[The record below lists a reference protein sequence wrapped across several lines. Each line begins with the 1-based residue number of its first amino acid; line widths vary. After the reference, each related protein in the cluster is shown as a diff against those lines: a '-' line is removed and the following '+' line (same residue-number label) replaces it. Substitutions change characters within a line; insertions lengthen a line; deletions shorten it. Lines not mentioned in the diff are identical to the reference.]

1 MTREK
6 QEQTN
11 SIDIMFTSD
20 NPTSYRVEY
29 KFIVVYDK
37 FTKPVANSIKN
48 QARDLSISSTAWSE
62 KQYLSQEPSLSNDN
76 YVLFLSKS
84 LLKENLSN
92 PQLQLKKLTN
102 GTKYKSQGNAAGIF
116 VEKVDF
122 IEVAKQLSASLNEKW
137 LFVVGSLICTTTLG
151 QLLAAWQYMS
161 KKKKAKLYLLYK
173 ATDKFAKDNL
183 KSFVAGRLK

>member
-1 MTREK
+1 MTSEK
-6 QEQTN
+6 QELTN

-20 NPTSYRVEY
+20 NQTSSRVEY

-48 QARDLSISSTAWSE
+48 QAIDLSISSTAWSE

-92 PQLQLKKLTN
+92 PQLQLNELTN
-102 GTKYKSQGNAAGIF
+102 GTKYKTQGNVAGIF

-122 IEVAKQLSASLNEKW
+122 VEIAKQLSAGLNEKW
-137 LFVVGSLICTTTLG
+137 LFVVGSLICTTTPD
-151 QLLAAWQYMS
+151 QLLVAWQYMS
-161 KKKKAKLYLLYK
+161 KKKKAELYLLYK

>member
-1 MTREK
+1 
-6 QEQTN
+6 
-11 SIDIMFTSD
+11 MFTSD

-48 QARDLSISSTAWSE
+48 KARALSISSTAWSE

-76 YVLFLSKS
+76 HVLFLSKS

-102 GTKYKSQGNAAGIF
+102 GTKYKSQGNVAGIF

-122 IEVAKQLSASLNEKW
+122 ISLNEKW
-137 LFVVGSLICTTTLG
+137 LYVVTTLICTTTIG

-161 KKKKAKLYLLYK
+161 KKKKAELYLLYK

-183 KSFVAGRLK
+183 KSFVAGKLK